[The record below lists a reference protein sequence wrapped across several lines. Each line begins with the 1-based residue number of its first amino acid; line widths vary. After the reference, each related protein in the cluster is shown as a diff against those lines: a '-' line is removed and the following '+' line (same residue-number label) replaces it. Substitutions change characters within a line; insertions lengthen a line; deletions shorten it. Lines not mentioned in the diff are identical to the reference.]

1 MDPSHA
7 ALLYIANLRLQRRE
21 AMPWEP
27 RAPGP
32 CAPAPG
38 ASRFARLFRFR
49 RAGED
54 RAAGAK

>member
-7 ALLYIANLRLQRRE
+7 ALIYICNLRLQRRQ

-27 RAPGP
+27 RERRPR
-32 CAPAPG
+32 APAAG
-38 ASRFARLFRFR
+38 ASRLARLFRFR

-54 RAAGAK
+54 RAAGAE